1 MKFVKYLTVAVT
13 VLALSVICAV
23 CAAAADGIIASDGY
37 YEYRFEDDG
46 TATIVRYV
54 GNDIKA
60 DVPAKIGGR
69 NVGRVE
75 NIFNGNEKI
84 ISVTIADGIPE
95 LADNIFSSCSS
106 LTSVKLPSTLKT
118 VPNGAFAYCPK
129 LTSITI
135 PTGITGI
142 GEKAFYWCD
151 ALSTVNMP
159 TKLDYIGKQA
169 FYACKSLKSISI
181 PTGVK
186 TIDMQTFASC
196 MFLQKVTLPSTVTTI
211 DQGAFQMCLS
221 LSSVNLPADLTEI
234 SSYAF
239 YFCDVL
245 NNITIPSKVKSIG
258 GYAFADCASLS
269 KMNIP
274 ASTVYIEDNAFIR
287 CGKLASITVASGNTA
302 FCNENGALYTK
313 DMEKLI
319 IYPAKRAGT
328 SFKVSDKTY
337 FIKPYAFYKAENL
350 TSVTLPTKLYSI
362 NECAFYG
369 CTGIKTVTIPKSVLL
384 IGEKAFGFYHKINV
398 TADQRV
404 DGFKIRGYKRS
415 AAQIYAENNDI
426 KFEVMADMPAAVT
439 GLKARTVSSTYI
451 TLGWN
456 LNLTVDGYEI
466 QQYKDGKWVK
476 TAVVTGANNTSY
488 TVKGLKAGTAGYKFR
503 VRGYSGTVNG
513 AFSSELSVN
522 TNPYG
527 VGGFKV
533 KSKSST
539 SVTLQWNKGT
549 TASGYQLQQYKN
561 GKWTDIF
568 TPSKATSTSYTVKG
582 LKAGTAGYRFR
593 IRAYKTYGSSKQYG
607 SWSGELKVNT
617 NPYGVGGFKVKS
629 KSSTSV
635 TLQWNKGTTASG
647 YQLQQ
652 YKNGKW
658 TDIFTPSKATST
670 SYTVKGLKAGTAG
683 YRFRIRAYK
692 TYGSS
697 KQYGSWSGELK
708 VNTNPYGVGG
718 FKVKS
723 KSSTSVTLQWN
734 KGTTAS
740 GYQLQQYKNGKWV
753 TISSPNKATTINYT
767 VKGLKAGTSYKF
779 RIRAYKT
786 YGNTKQYGSWSKEL
800 TAKTSR

>member
-23 CAAAADGIIASDGY
+23 CAAAADEIIASDGY
-37 YEYRFEDDG
+37 YEYRLEDDG

-159 TKLDYIGKQA
+159 AKLDYIGKQA

-350 TSVTLPTKLYSI
+350 TSVTLPAKLYSI

-488 TVKGLKAGTAGYKFR
+488 TVKGLKAGTAGY
-503 VRGYSGTVNG
+503 
-513 AFSSELSVN
+513 
-522 TNPYG
+522 
-527 VGGFKV
+527 
-533 KSKSST
+533 
-539 SVTLQWNKGT
+539 
-549 TASGYQLQQYKN
+549 
-561 GKWTDIF
+561 
-568 TPSKATSTSYTVKG
+568 
-582 LKAGTAGYRFR
+582 RFR

-607 SWSGELKVNT
+607 SWS
-617 NPYGVGGFKVKS
+617 S
-629 KSSTSV
+629 
-635 TLQWNKGTTASG
+635 
-647 YQLQQ
+647 
-652 YKNGKW
+652 
-658 TDIFTPSKATST
+658 
-670 SYTVKGLKAGTAG
+670 
-683 YRFRIRAYK
+683 
-692 TYGSS
+692 
-697 KQYGSWSGELK
+697 ELK

-753 TISSPNKATTINYT
+753 TISSPNKATSTSYT
-767 VKGLKAGTSYKF
+767 VKSLKANTSYKF

>member
-23 CAAAADGIIASDGY
+23 CAAASDGIIASGGY
-37 YEYRFEDDG
+37 YEYRLEDDG

-159 TKLDYIGKQA
+159 MKLDYIGKQA

-350 TSVTLPTKLYSI
+350 TSVTLPAKLYSI

-426 KFEVMADMPAAVT
+426 KFEVMADAPAAVT

-607 SWSGELKVNT
+607 SWSSELKVNT

-697 KQYGSWSGELK
+697 KQYGSWSSELK

-753 TISSPNKATTINYT
+753 TISSPNKATSTSYT
-767 VKGLKAGTSYKF
+767 VKSLKANTSYKF

>member
-159 TKLDYIGKQA
+159 AKLDYIGKQA

-350 TSVTLPTKLYSI
+350 TSVTLPAKLYSI

-398 TADQRV
+398 TADHRV

-426 KFEVMADMPAAVT
+426 KFEVMADIPATVT

-561 GKWTDIF
+561 GKWVTISS
-568 TPSKATSTSYTVKG
+568 PNKATSTSYTVKS
-582 LKAGTAGYRFR
+582 LKA
-593 IRAYKTYGSSKQYG
+593 
-607 SWSGELKVNT
+607 N
-617 NPYGVGGFKVKS
+617 
-629 KSSTSV
+629 
-635 TLQWNKGTTASG
+635 
-647 YQLQQ
+647 
-652 YKNGKW
+652 
-658 TDIFTPSKATST
+658 
-670 SYTVKGLKAGTAG
+670 
-683 YRFRIRAYK
+683 
-692 TYGSS
+692 
-697 KQYGSWSGELK
+697 
-708 VNTNPYGVGG
+708 
-718 FKVKS
+718 
-723 KSSTSVTLQWN
+723 
-734 KGTTAS
+734 
-740 GYQLQQYKNGKWV
+740 
-753 TISSPNKATTINYT
+753 
-767 VKGLKAGTSYKF
+767 TSYKF

>member
-37 YEYRFEDDG
+37 YEYRLEDDG

-84 ISVTIADGIPE
+84 ITVTIADGIPE

-196 MFLQKVTLPSTVTTI
+196 MLLQKVTLPSTVTTI

-350 TSVTLPTKLYSI
+350 TSVTLPAKLYSI

-607 SWSGELKVNT
+607 SWSSELKVNT

-697 KQYGSWSGELK
+697 KQYGSWSSELK

-740 GYQLQQYKNGKWV
+740 GYQLQQYKNGKW
-753 TISSPNKATTINYT
+753 TDIFTPSKATSTSYT
-767 VKGLKAGTSYKF
+767 VKSLKANTSYKF

-800 TAKTSR
+800 TAKTSK

>member
-1 MKFVKYLTVAVT
+1 MKFVKYITVAVT

-37 YEYRFEDDG
+37 YEYKFEDDG

-159 TKLDYIGKQA
+159 AKLDYIGKQA

-350 TSVTLPTKLYSI
+350 TSVTLPAKLYSI

-568 TPSKATSTSYTVKG
+568 TPSRATETSYTVKG

-607 SWSGELKVNT
+607 SWSSELKVNT

-658 TDIFTPSKATST
+658 TDIFTPSKATDT

-697 KQYGSWSGELK
+697 KQYGSWSSELK

-723 KSSTSVTLQWN
+723 KSKTSVTLQWN

-740 GYQLQQYKNGKWV
+740 GYQLQQYKNGKW
-753 TISSPNKATTINYT
+753 TDIFTPSKATSTSYT
-767 VKGLKAGTSYKF
+767 VKSLKANTSYKF

-800 TAKTSR
+800 TAKTSK

>member
-1 MKFVKYLTVAVT
+1 MKFIKYLTVAVT

-186 TIDMQTFASC
+186 TIDIQTFASC
-196 MFLQKVTLPSTVTTI
+196 MLLQKVTLPSTVTTI

-350 TSVTLPTKLYSI
+350 TSVTLPAKLYSI

-439 GLKARTVSSTYI
+439 GLKTRTVSSTYI

-568 TPSKATSTSYTVKG
+568 TPSRATETSYTVKG

-607 SWSGELKVNT
+607 SWSSELKVNT

-658 TDIFTPSKATST
+658 TDIFTPSRATET

-697 KQYGSWSGELK
+697 KQYGSWSSELK

-723 KSSTSVTLQWN
+723 KSKTSVTLQWN

>member
-1 MKFVKYLTVAVT
+1 MKFVKYLTAAVT

-37 YEYRFEDDG
+37 YEYRLEDDG

-159 TKLDYIGKQA
+159 AKLDYIGKQA

-350 TSVTLPTKLYSI
+350 TSVTLPAKLYSI

-568 TPSKATSTSYTVKG
+568 TPSKATDTSYTVKG

-607 SWSGELKVNT
+607 SWSSELKVNT

-658 TDIFTPSKATST
+658 TDIFTPSKATET

-697 KQYGSWSGELK
+697 KQYGSWSSELK

-723 KSSTSVTLQWN
+723 KSKTSVTLQWN

-753 TISSPNKATTINYT
+753 TISSPNKATSTSYT
-767 VKGLKAGTSYKF
+767 VKSLKANTSYKF

>member
-1 MKFVKYLTVAVT
+1 MKFVKCLTAAVT

-159 TKLDYIGKQA
+159 AKLDYIGKQA

-221 LSSVNLPADLTEI
+221 LNSVNLPADLTEI

-258 GYAFADCASLS
+258 SYAFADCASLS

-350 TSVTLPTKLYSI
+350 TSVTLPAKLYSI

-404 DGFKIRGYKRS
+404 DGFKICGYKRS

-426 KFEVMADMPAAVT
+426 KFEVMADAPAAVT

-568 TPSKATSTSYTVKG
+568 TPSKATDTSYTVKG

-607 SWSGELKVNT
+607 SWS
-617 NPYGVGGFKVKS
+617 S
-629 KSSTSV
+629 
-635 TLQWNKGTTASG
+635 
-647 YQLQQ
+647 
-652 YKNGKW
+652 
-658 TDIFTPSKATST
+658 
-670 SYTVKGLKAGTAG
+670 
-683 YRFRIRAYK
+683 
-692 TYGSS
+692 
-697 KQYGSWSGELK
+697 ELK

-753 TISSPNKATTINYT
+753 TISSPNKATSTSYT
-767 VKGLKAGTSYKF
+767 VKSLKANTSYKF

>member
-37 YEYRFEDDG
+37 YEYRLEDDG

-84 ISVTIADGIPE
+84 ITVTIADGIPE

-186 TIDMQTFASC
+186 TINMQTFASC
-196 MFLQKVTLPSTVTTI
+196 MLLQKVTLPSTVTTI

-350 TSVTLPTKLYSI
+350 TSVTLPAKLYSI

-607 SWSGELKVNT
+607 SWSSELKVNT

-697 KQYGSWSGELK
+697 KQYGSWSSELK

-740 GYQLQQYKNGKWV
+740 GYQLQQYKNGKW
-753 TISSPNKATTINYT
+753 TDIFTPSKATSTSYT
-767 VKGLKAGTSYKF
+767 VKSLKANTSYKF

-800 TAKTSR
+800 TAKTSK

>member
-37 YEYRFEDDG
+37 YEYRLEDDG

-84 ISVTIADGIPE
+84 ITVTIADGIPE

-196 MFLQKVTLPSTVTTI
+196 MLLQKVTLPSTVTTI

-350 TSVTLPTKLYSI
+350 TSVTLPAKLYSI

-607 SWSGELKVNT
+607 SWSSELKVNT

-697 KQYGSWSGELK
+697 KQYGSWSSELK

-723 KSSTSVTLQWN
+723 KSKTSVTLQWN

-753 TISSPNKATTINYT
+753 TISSPNKATSTSYT
-767 VKGLKAGTSYKF
+767 VKSLKANTSYKF

>member
-37 YEYRFEDDG
+37 YEYRLEDDG

-84 ISVTIADGIPE
+84 ITVTIADGIPE

-196 MFLQKVTLPSTVTTI
+196 MLLQKVTLPSTVTTI

-350 TSVTLPTKLYSI
+350 TSVTLPAKLYSI

-568 TPSKATSTSYTVKG
+568 TPSRATDTSYTVKG

-607 SWSGELKVNT
+607 SWSSELKVNT

-629 KSSTSV
+629 KSKTSI

-670 SYTVKGLKAGTAG
+670 SYTVKSLKA
-683 YRFRIRAYK
+683 
-692 TYGSS
+692 
-697 KQYGSWSGELK
+697 
-708 VNTNPYGVGG
+708 N
-718 FKVKS
+718 
-723 KSSTSVTLQWN
+723 
-734 KGTTAS
+734 
-740 GYQLQQYKNGKWV
+740 
-753 TISSPNKATTINYT
+753 
-767 VKGLKAGTSYKF
+767 TSYKF

-800 TAKTSR
+800 TAKTSK

>member
-196 MFLQKVTLPSTVTTI
+196 MLLQKVTLPSTVTTI

-350 TSVTLPTKLYSI
+350 TSVTLPAKLYSI

-426 KFEVMADMPAAVT
+426 KFEVMADIPAAVT
-439 GLKARTVSSTYI
+439 GLKTRTVSSTYI

-607 SWSGELKVNT
+607 SWSSELKVNT

-658 TDIFTPSKATST
+658 TDIFTPSRATET

-697 KQYGSWSGELK
+697 KQYGSWSSELK

-723 KSSTSVTLQWN
+723 KSKTSVTLQWN

-740 GYQLQQYKNGKWV
+740 GYQLQQYKNGKW
-753 TISSPNKATTINYT
+753 TDIFTPSKATSTSYT
-767 VKGLKAGTSYKF
+767 VKSLKANTSYKF

-800 TAKTSR
+800 TAKTSK

>member
-46 TATIVRYV
+46 TATIVKYV

-84 ISVTIADGIPE
+84 ITVTIADGIPE

-186 TIDMQTFASC
+186 TIEMQTFASC

-245 NNITIPSKVKSIG
+245 NNITIPSRVKSIG

-319 IYPAKRAGT
+319 IYPAKRAGI

-350 TSVTLPTKLYSI
+350 TSVTLPAKLYSI

-426 KFEVMADMPAAVT
+426 KFEVMADVPAAVT

-607 SWSGELKVNT
+607 SWSSELKVNT

-629 KSSTSV
+629 KSKTSI

-697 KQYGSWSGELK
+697 KQYGSWSSELK

-723 KSSTSVTLQWN
+723 KSKTSITLQWN

-753 TISSPNKATTINYT
+753 TISSPNKATSTSYT
-767 VKGLKAGTSYKF
+767 VKSLKANTSYKF

>member
-37 YEYRFEDDG
+37 YEYRLEDDG

-159 TKLDYIGKQA
+159 AKLDYIGKQA

-350 TSVTLPTKLYSI
+350 TSVTLPAKLYSI

-568 TPSKATSTSYTVKG
+568 TPSKATDTSYTVKG
-582 LKAGTAGYRFR
+582 LKAGTADYRFR

-607 SWSGELKVNT
+607 SWSSELKVNT

-658 TDIFTPSKATST
+658 TDIFTPSRAADT

-697 KQYGSWSGELK
+697 KQYGSWSSELK

-723 KSSTSVTLQWN
+723 KSKTSVTLQWN

-753 TISSPNKATTINYT
+753 TISSPNKATSTSYT
-767 VKGLKAGTSYKF
+767 VKSLKANTSYKF

>member
-46 TATIVRYV
+46 TATIVKYV

-84 ISVTIADGIPE
+84 ITVTIADGIPE

-186 TIDMQTFASC
+186 TIEMQTFASC

-245 NNITIPSKVKSIG
+245 NNITIPSRVKSIG

-319 IYPAKRAGT
+319 IYPAKRAGI

-350 TSVTLPTKLYSI
+350 TSVTLPAKLYSI

-426 KFEVMADMPAAVT
+426 KFEVMADVPAAVT

-568 TPSKATSTSYTVKG
+568 TPSRATDTSYTVKG

-607 SWSGELKVNT
+607 SWSSELKVNT

-658 TDIFTPSKATST
+658 TDIFTPSRATDT

-697 KQYGSWSGELK
+697 KQYGSWSSELK

-723 KSSTSVTLQWN
+723 KSKTSITLQWN

-753 TISSPNKATTINYT
+753 TISSPNKATSTSYT
-767 VKGLKAGTSYKF
+767 VKSLKANTSYKF

>member
-1 MKFVKYLTVAVT
+1 MKFVKCLTVALT

-23 CAAAADGIIASDGY
+23 CAAASDGIIASDGY
-37 YEYRFEDDG
+37 YEYKLEDDG

-84 ISVTIADGIPE
+84 ITVTIADGIPE

-159 TKLDYIGKQA
+159 AKLDYIGKQA

-196 MFLQKVTLPSTVTTI
+196 MLLQKVTLPSTVTTI

-350 TSVTLPTKLYSI
+350 TSVTLPAKLYSI

-426 KFEVMADMPAAVT
+426 KFEVMADIPAAVT

-568 TPSKATSTSYTVKG
+568 TPSRATSTSYTVKG

-593 IRAYKTYGSSKQYG
+593 IRAYKTYDSSKQYG
-607 SWSGELKVNT
+607 SWSSELKVNT

-658 TDIFTPSKATST
+658 TDIFTPSRATET

-697 KQYGSWSGELK
+697 KQYGSWSSELK

-723 KSSTSVTLQWN
+723 KSKTSVTLQWN

-740 GYQLQQYKNGKWV
+740 GYQLQQYKNGKW
-753 TISSPNKATTINYT
+753 TDIFTPSKATSTSYT
-767 VKGLKAGTSYKF
+767 VKSLKANTSYKF

>member
-23 CAAAADGIIASDGY
+23 CAAASDGIIASGGY
-37 YEYRFEDDG
+37 YEYRLEDDG

-159 TKLDYIGKQA
+159 MKLDYIGKQA

-350 TSVTLPTKLYSI
+350 TSVTLPAKLYSI

-426 KFEVMADMPAAVT
+426 KFEVMADAPAAVT

-607 SWSGELKVNT
+607 SWSSELKVNT

-697 KQYGSWSGELK
+697 KQYGSWSSELK

-723 KSSTSVTLQWN
+723 KSKTSVTLQWN

-753 TISSPNKATTINYT
+753 TISSPNKATSTSYT
-767 VKGLKAGTSYKF
+767 VKSLKANTSYKF

>member
-1 MKFVKYLTVAVT
+1 MKFVKCLTAAVT

-159 TKLDYIGKQA
+159 MKLDYIGKQA

-350 TSVTLPTKLYSI
+350 TSVTLPAKLYSI

-568 TPSKATSTSYTVKG
+568 TPSKATDTSYTVKG

-607 SWSGELKVNT
+607 SWSSELKVNT

-658 TDIFTPSKATST
+658 TDIFTPSKATDT

-697 KQYGSWSGELK
+697 KQYGSWSSELK

-723 KSSTSVTLQWN
+723 KSKTSVTLQWN

-753 TISSPNKATTINYT
+753 TISSPNKATSTSYT
-767 VKGLKAGTSYKF
+767 VKSLKANTSYKF

>member
-37 YEYRFEDDG
+37 YEYRLEDDG

-84 ISVTIADGIPE
+84 ITVTIADGIPE

-196 MFLQKVTLPSTVTTI
+196 MLLQKVTLPSTVTTI

-350 TSVTLPTKLYSI
+350 TSVTLPAKLYSI

-549 TASGYQLQQYKN
+549 TASGYQLQQYKD

-607 SWSGELKVNT
+607 SWSSELKVNT

-658 TDIFTPSKATST
+658 TDIFTPSKATDT

-697 KQYGSWSGELK
+697 KQYGSWSSELK

-723 KSSTSVTLQWN
+723 KSKTSVTLQWN

-740 GYQLQQYKNGKWV
+740 GYQLQQYKNGKW
-753 TISSPNKATTINYT
+753 TDIFTPSKATSTSYT
-767 VKGLKAGTSYKF
+767 VKSLKANTSYKF

>member
-1 MKFVKYLTVAVT
+1 MKFVKYITVAVT

-196 MFLQKVTLPSTVTTI
+196 RFLQKVTLPSTVTTI

-350 TSVTLPTKLYSI
+350 TSVTLPAKLYSI

-568 TPSKATSTSYTVKG
+568 TPSRATDTSYTVKG

-607 SWSGELKVNT
+607 SWSSELKVNTNPYGVGGFKVKSKSSTSVTLQWNKGTTASGYQLQQYKNGKWTDIFTPSRATDTSYTVKGLKAGTAGYRFRIRAYKTYGSSKQYGSWSSELKVNT

-670 SYTVKGLKAGTAG
+670 SYTVKSLKA
-683 YRFRIRAYK
+683 
-692 TYGSS
+692 
-697 KQYGSWSGELK
+697 
-708 VNTNPYGVGG
+708 N
-718 FKVKS
+718 
-723 KSSTSVTLQWN
+723 
-734 KGTTAS
+734 
-740 GYQLQQYKNGKWV
+740 
-753 TISSPNKATTINYT
+753 
-767 VKGLKAGTSYKF
+767 TSYKF

>member
-46 TATIVRYV
+46 TATIVKYV

-84 ISVTIADGIPE
+84 ITVTIADGIPE

-186 TIDMQTFASC
+186 TIEMQTFASC

-245 NNITIPSKVKSIG
+245 NNITIPSRVKSIG

-319 IYPAKRAGT
+319 IYPAKRAGI

-350 TSVTLPTKLYSI
+350 TSVTLPAKLYSI

-426 KFEVMADMPAAVT
+426 KFEVMADVPAAVT

-607 SWSGELKVNT
+607 SWSSELKVNT

-697 KQYGSWSGELK
+697 KQYGSWSSELK

-723 KSSTSVTLQWN
+723 KSKTSITLQWN

-753 TISSPNKATTINYT
+753 TISSPNKATSTSYT
-767 VKGLKAGTSYKF
+767 VKSLKANTSYKF

>member
-23 CAAAADGIIASDGY
+23 CAAASDGIIASGGY
-37 YEYRFEDDG
+37 YEYRLEDDG

-159 TKLDYIGKQA
+159 MKLDYIGKQA

-350 TSVTLPTKLYSI
+350 TSVTLPAKLYSI

-426 KFEVMADMPAAVT
+426 KFEVMADAPAAVT

-607 SWSGELKVNT
+607 SWS
-617 NPYGVGGFKVKS
+617 S
-629 KSSTSV
+629 
-635 TLQWNKGTTASG
+635 
-647 YQLQQ
+647 
-652 YKNGKW
+652 
-658 TDIFTPSKATST
+658 
-670 SYTVKGLKAGTAG
+670 
-683 YRFRIRAYK
+683 
-692 TYGSS
+692 
-697 KQYGSWSGELK
+697 ELK

-753 TISSPNKATTINYT
+753 TISSPNKATSTSYT
-767 VKGLKAGTSYKF
+767 VKSLKANTSYKF

>member
-1 MKFVKYLTVAVT
+1 MKFIKYLTVAVT

-186 TIDMQTFASC
+186 TIDIQTFASC
-196 MFLQKVTLPSTVTTI
+196 MLLQKVTLPSTVTTI

-350 TSVTLPTKLYSI
+350 TSVTLPAKLYSI

-439 GLKARTVSSTYI
+439 GLKTRTVSSTYI

-607 SWSGELKVNT
+607 SWSSELKVNT

-697 KQYGSWSGELK
+697 KQYGSWSSELK

-723 KSSTSVTLQWN
+723 KSKTSVTLQWN

>member
-1 MKFVKYLTVAVT
+1 MKFVKYITVAVT

-37 YEYRFEDDG
+37 YEYRLEDDG

-159 TKLDYIGKQA
+159 AKLDYIGKQA

-350 TSVTLPTKLYSI
+350 TSVTLPAKLYSI

-607 SWSGELKVNT
+607 SWSSELKVNT

-658 TDIFTPSKATST
+658 TDIFTPSRATST

-697 KQYGSWSGELK
+697 KQYGSWSSELK

-723 KSSTSVTLQWN
+723 KSKTSVTLQWN

-740 GYQLQQYKNGKWV
+740 GYQLQQYKNGKWADIF
-753 TISSPNKATTINYT
+753 TPSKATSTSYT
-767 VKGLKAGTSYKF
+767 VKNLKANTSYKF

-800 TAKTSR
+800 TAKTSK

>member
-1 MKFVKYLTVAVT
+1 MKFVKCLTVALT

-23 CAAAADGIIASDGY
+23 CAAASDGIIASDGY
-37 YEYRFEDDG
+37 YEYKLEDDG

-54 GNDIKA
+54 GNDIRA

-159 TKLDYIGKQA
+159 TKFDYIGKQA

-186 TIDMQTFASC
+186 TIDIQTFASC
-196 MFLQKVTLPSTVTTI
+196 MLLQKVTLPSTVTTI
-211 DQGAFQMCLS
+211 DQGAFEMCLS
-221 LSSVNLPADLTEI
+221 LNSVNLPENLEEI
-234 SSYAF
+234 SDNAF
-239 YFCDVL
+239 CFCDVL
-245 NNITIPSKVKSIG
+245 DNITIPSKVKFIG
-258 GYAFADCASLS
+258 SNAFADCASLS
-269 KMNIP
+269 KINIP
-274 ASTVYIEDNAFIR
+274 SSVKLIGNNAFSR
-287 CGKLASITVASGNTA
+287 CGKLASATVEAGSKS

-313 DMEKLI
+313 DLSKLI
-319 IYPAKRAGT
+319 LYPAKRAGT

-337 FIKPYAFYKAENL
+337 DIKPYAFYKAENL
-350 TSVTLPTKLYSI
+350 TSVTLPSKLSSI
-362 NECAFYG
+362 DECAFYG
-369 CTGIKTVTIPKSVLL
+369 CTGIKTITVPQFVTY
-384 IGEKAFGFYHKINV
+384 IGKRAFGFYHKINV
-398 TADQRV
+398 TADQKI
-404 DGFKIRGYKRS
+404 DGFRIRGYKNS
-415 AAQIYAENNDI
+415 IAQLYASENDI
-426 KFEVMADMPAAVT
+426 KFEIIVAAPAAVT
-439 GLKARTVSSTYI
+439 GLKATATTSTSV
-451 TLGWN
+451 TLGWHF
-456 LNLTVDGYEI
+456 TVNADGYEV
-466 QQYKDGKWVK
+466 QQYKNGKWTDIFTSSK
-476 TAVVTGANNTSY
+476 ATDTSY
-488 TVKGLKAGTAGYKFR
+488 TVKGLKAGTAGYRFR
-503 VRGYSGTVNG
+503 IRAYKTYGSSKQYGSW
-513 AFSSELSVN
+513 SSELKVN

-527 VGGFKV
+527 VSGFKV

-561 GKWTDIF
+561 GKWTNIF
-568 TPSKATSTSYTVKG
+568 TPSKATETSYTVKG

-607 SWSGELKVNT
+607 SWSSELKVNT

-658 TDIFTPSKATST
+658 TNIFTPSKATKT
-670 SYTVKGLKAGTAG
+670 SYTVKRLKA
-683 YRFRIRAYK
+683 
-692 TYGSS
+692 
-697 KQYGSWSGELK
+697 
-708 VNTNPYGVGG
+708 N
-718 FKVKS
+718 
-723 KSSTSVTLQWN
+723 
-734 KGTTAS
+734 
-740 GYQLQQYKNGKWV
+740 
-753 TISSPNKATTINYT
+753 
-767 VKGLKAGTSYKF
+767 TSYKF